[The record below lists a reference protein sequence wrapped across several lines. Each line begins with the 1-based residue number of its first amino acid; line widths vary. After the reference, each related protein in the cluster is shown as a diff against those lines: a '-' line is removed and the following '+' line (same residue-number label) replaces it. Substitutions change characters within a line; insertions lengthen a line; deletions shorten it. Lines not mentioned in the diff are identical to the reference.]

1 VEQSSVAAWRR
12 FLNEPGEQLRVG
24 VPPQHLRLWWSMIG
38 QTVREQSRWFFDV
51 AAGQV
56 WVAPR
61 RGAMD
66 AQRLAALRQPALA
79 VRGYAALVQPP
90 LDSRL
95 DRWGYRPDGLDV
107 MRRIRAAWDPA
118 QILNPGEFV
127 V

>member
-1 VEQSSVAAWRR
+1 
-12 FLNEPGEQLRVG
+12 
-24 VPPQHLRLWWSMIG
+24 
-38 QTVREQSRWFFDV
+38 
-51 AAGQV
+51 
-56 WVAPR
+56 
-61 RGAMD
+61 MD

-90 LDSRL
+90 LDSPL

-107 MRRIRAAWDPA
+107 MRRIKAAWDPA